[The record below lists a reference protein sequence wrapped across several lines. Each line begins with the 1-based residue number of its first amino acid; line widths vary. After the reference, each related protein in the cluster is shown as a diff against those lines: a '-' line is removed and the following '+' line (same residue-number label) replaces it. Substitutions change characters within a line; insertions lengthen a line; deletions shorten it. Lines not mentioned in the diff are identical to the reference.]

1 MILVIFT
8 SLIERQGREMKE
20 EREMMTGARKKDGK
34 EYSVQGKEKKCT
46 EFIGEVSLNFKLTS
60 H

>member
-1 MILVIFT
+1 
-8 SLIERQGREMKE
+8 MKE